1 MADVLHLLL
10 PGRDKL
16 AHIPDF
22 AAWLARGTTL
32 PSATPG
38 YLAALAEHFRWPSGP
53 LPAAALIRQA
63 VAGDAGKA
71 LWLCADPAWVQPEFN
86 GARLLGCGN
95 LGVLPEEASGMV
107 DALAET
113 FAAEG
118 MTLSVGD
125 PQHWQLRV
133 PEYVG
138 VPSFPEPEEA
148 LGADLF
154 EQLPQGEDGRRWRA
168 LINEA
173 QVVLHNHPAN
183 ALRVREGLPP
193 INSVWLWGAG
203 VLPDWI
209 ECGQQRIFSDDLLV
223 WALGQ
228 KANVDV
234 QPRSALLADG
244 KPHATSSPVGARLRA
259 MHAGDNPGSRASA
272 LLQVSLLDL
281 QDIQPTTFEHDWWP
295 LLQSR
300 IDAGSELRLS
310 FADGRRMVLRKLHRL
325 RFWRK
330 A

>member
-16 AHIPDF
+16 APIPAF
-22 AAWLARGTTL
+22 AQWLARGTSL
-32 PSATPG
+32 SSAVPG
-38 YLAALAEHFRWPSGP
+38 YLAALAEHFRWPAGP

-63 VAGDAGKA
+63 VAGDAGNA
-71 LWLCADPAWVQPEFN
+71 LWVCADPAWVQPELN

-95 LGVLPEEASGMV
+95 LGVLPDEAANMV

-113 FAAEG
+113 FTAEG
-118 MTLSVGD
+118 MSLSVGD
-125 PQHWQLRV
+125 PQHWQLCV
-133 PEYVG
+133 PDYVQ

-154 EQLPQGEDGRRWRA
+154 EQLPQGDDGRRWRA

-183 ALRVREGLPP
+183 ALRMQEGLPP

-203 VLPDWI
+203 VLPDWV
-209 ECGQQRIFSDDLLV
+209 ECGQQRIYSDDLLV
-223 WALGQ
+223 WALAQ
-228 KANVDV
+228 KANIDI
-234 QPRSALLADG
+234 QPRSSL
-244 KPHATSSPVGARLRA
+244 PVGARLARDQAPSDNASNQTSRDTGRA
-259 MHAGDNPGSRASA
+259 QGA

-281 QDIQPTTFEHDWWP
+281 QDVQPTAFERDWWP
-295 LLQSR
+295 WLQSR
-300 IDAGSELRLS
+300 IEAGVELRLS

>member
-1 MADVLHLLL
+1 
-10 PGRDKL
+10 
-16 AHIPDF
+16 
-22 AAWLARGTTL
+22 LARGTTL

-234 QPRSALLADG
+234 QPRSSLL
-244 KPHATSSPVGARLRA
+244 PVGARPARDQTSRETGRA
-259 MHAGDNPGSRASA
+259 QGA

-281 QDIQPTTFEHDWWP
+281 QDIQPTAFEHDWWP